1 MQGQI
6 KIRDLLKNGLFHSS
20 GIFIGKALN
29 FALKIVSLK
38 LLGLELLGIF
48 VFLNLIIQYYSYF
61 FLGISYALPR
71 KIPKLQAKKDF
82 EEIAKYRSVTNL
94 FHLFVHTLLFTFFIL
109 FLIYFFDEDIYS
121 FSRFNLCLVFLTAF
135 FSQVA
140 TLINSHLKS
149 IGEFT
154 KKTVNS
160 ALVRIFFPIFSIILI
175 YFYKLEGYF
184 AAGLLINAVNAINLI
199 WFCRSKNLQI
209 FNFNFFSTSILK
221 NNLSL
226 GISML
231 VSKKFTDI
239 LFTILMTF
247 LGLNFSK
254 TTIGEIGFL
263 TGLFNALSQL
273 LGPYYLVVER
283 RIYLLKEM
291 STLKSNDLM
300 NLSFGNTILFCFLMN
315 CFSVSM
321 FFIVPIFFNELEKT
335 LIIIPLLALLFSIK
349 SSIQINDFF
358 INAYEKFF
366 NRNIIAFMILVL
378 FTLISNSEIGDKQVN
393 YFLIAYIFGL
403 SIYKISMHFQSIF
416 FFKSKINIIK
426 TMAGNFIAAFS
437 TFLLPYF
444 ILLNDLNPLASISL
458 FCLFIVM
465 VLFVYFENPKT
476 IIKKLYNFLNE
487 DLSYN

>member
-1 MQGQI
+1 M
-6 KIRDLLKNGLFHSS
+6 
-20 GIFIGKALN
+20 
-29 FALKIVSLK
+29 
-38 LLGLELLGIF
+38 
-48 VFLNLIIQYYSYF
+48 
-61 FLGISYALPR
+61 
-71 KIPKLQAKKDF
+71 
-82 EEIAKYRSVTNL
+82 
-94 FHLFVHTLLFTFFIL
+94 
-109 FLIYFFDEDIYS
+109 
-121 FSRFNLCLVFLTAF
+121 TAF

-221 NNLSL
+221 NNLGL

-378 FTLISNSEIGDKQVN
+378 FTFISNSEIGDKQVN

-426 TMAGNFIAAFS
+426 TMAGNFIAAFL

-458 FCLFIVM
+458 FCLFIVI
-465 VLFVYFENPKT
+465 VLFVYFENPKLLLKNYT
-476 IIKKLYNFLNE
+476 IF
-487 DLSYN
+487 